1 MTKTSAYKR
10 VMEGSGFYYAGKPI
24 PTVIEADSGSGQREL
39 FRYRPLFESDK
50 ARTIS
55 VYELSG
61 APCIY
66 FSQLADADPS
76 ANQLGELRR
85 AAWNRGTAPLLWVI
99 TPAKVLIY
107 NAYARPDRDQES
119 DARTNLIRAFEI
131 TEEGLRAL
139 NDFAGRLEIET
150 GRFWQRREA
159 KSIDRNY
166 RVDASLLRDLS
177 DAELE
182 LRKRR
187 LPKWISHALLG
198 RSIFVAYL
206 QDREILKP
214 QYFRL
219 HYGVENFTELL
230 SSKTKTYQLFRW
242 VRRTF
247 NGDLFPLIKKRKRR
261 NGSGRI
267 LREEDIV
274 KSEHLD
280 VIQSLMMGTEIATGQ
295 GRLWPYDFSIIPVE
309 LISSIYEN
317 FAYSGGAE
325 TARKRSTHYT
335 PFPLVDLVLS
345 QVLETIAVDTKTID
359 LACGSGV
366 FLVETLRRLV
376 SRRVA
381 DGQELTRKLI
391 RDTLHDQIFGID
403 INKEAVQIAAFSL
416 YLTALELDPKPQPP
430 SALKFKRLIGE
441 NLFAGDAFD
450 EAAQF
455 NSKEVFAKRSFGAVV
470 GNPPWKSGRKTDH
483 KLLLEYCKKRDLP
496 LARNTPDQAF
506 LWRAADVA
514 DKGASLGLILHGK
527 PFFARTKSALAAKK
541 ALLTKLR
548 PRLLINLADLRLEK
562 LFPHSQ
568 AAALIYIGEN
578 SRAEQDDLVVLA
590 APKRRERLKKHGMI
604 QITSD
609 QIKSL
614 RVLQVASDPDLLK
627 VASWGSARD
636 FAFIQR
642 LRRSYPLLEEF
653 IREKGCNAGQGF
665 QVASQKSETPK
676 EYLGMKVLPPKHVN
690 SFEIDVAAL
699 PQLHLRGLHR
709 PRRSE
714 IYKAPLVITTRGLT
728 LNGFAAAFCRTDILY
743 SESYYGIAFPP
754 KDVRYAHFLNGVL
767 NSSLVNYF
775 LFLTSTVWGVERDEV
790 RREDVL
796 RLPFR
801 WQDESSVERI
811 VDLEGQL
818 RVTTDAQETRRL
830 RLNLDEAVFDL
841 FELDGTEKTL
851 VRDMIGFTL
860 DLKIRR
866 GASRALKRPT
876 TSDLHAYAEQT
887 MSVIQPFLQTLNGQV
902 MRATIFDTGRAPL
915 RVVKFSSADSGQP
928 GEIVEHELSG
938 NDIGALLA
946 SIAGEMPQRIAECV
960 YTQPSLRIYAG
971 QTLYVVRPSERQFW
985 TQAAALSD
993 ADAILAEH
1001 LEEDNGPNY
1010 LEPTLPGWPPSVNQA
1025 AHTA

>member
-1 MTKTSAYKR
+1 MTKSSEYKR

-24 PTVIEADSGSGQREL
+24 PTLIEADSSVGQREL
-39 FRYRPLFESDK
+39 FRYRPLFESAK
-50 ARTIS
+50 AHTVS

-76 ANQLGELRR
+76 ATQLRELRR

-107 NAYARPDRDQES
+107 NAYARPDRDEEV
-119 DARTNLIRAFEI
+119 DDRTNLIRAFEQ

-139 NDFAGRLEIET
+139 NAFAGRLEIET

-159 KSIDRNY
+159 KSIDRYY

-177 DAELE
+177 DADVQ
-182 LRKRR
+182 LRRKR
-187 LPKWISHALLG
+187 LPKAISHALLG

-230 SSKTKTYQLFRW
+230 ASKSKTYQLFRW

-247 NGDLFPLIKKRKRR
+247 NGDLFPLTRKRKQTSD
-261 NGSGRI
+261 SGRV

-274 KSEHLD
+274 RPEHLD

-317 FAYSGGAE
+317 FAYTGGAR
-325 TARKRSTHYT
+325 TARRRSTHYT

-366 FLVETLRRLV
+366 FLVETFRRLV
-376 SRRVA
+376 SKRVA

-403 INKEAVQIAAFSL
+403 INKEAVQLAAFSL

-450 EAAQF
+450 EAAHF
-455 NSKEVFAKRSFGAVV
+455 NSKDVFVQRSFGAVV
-470 GNPPWKSGRKTDH
+470 GNPPWRSGRKTEH
-483 KLLLEYCKKRDLP
+483 KLLLEYCKKRSLP

-506 LWRAADVA
+506 LWRAADVTE
-514 DKGASLGLILHGK
+514 KGATVGLILHGK

-578 SRAEQDDLVVLA
+578 LRAEPEDMLVLA
-590 APKRRERLKKHGMI
+590 APKRKERVKKHGMI

-642 LRRSYPLLEEF
+642 LRTSYPVLEEF
-653 IREKGCNAGQGF
+653 IKEKGCNAGQGF
-665 QVASQKSETPK
+665 QVASRTSQTPE
-676 EYLGMKVLPPKHVN
+676 EYLDMKVLPPKHLK

-699 PQLHLRGLHR
+699 PRLQLDTLHR
-709 PRRSE
+709 PRRPE

-728 LNGFAAAFCRTDILY
+728 LNGFAAAFSGADLLY

-754 KDVRYAHFLNGVL
+754 KEVRHAHFLNGVL
-767 NSSLVNYF
+767 NSSLINYF

-796 RLPFR
+796 RLPLTWR
-801 WQDESSVERI
+801 DESLVELI
-811 VDLEGQL
+811 VGLEGQL
-818 RVTTDAQETRRL
+818 RVTTEPQETHRL
-830 RLNLDEAVFDL
+830 KHSLDEAVFNL
-841 FELDGTEKTL
+841 FEVNGTERTL
-851 VRDMIGFTL
+851 IGDMIDFTL

-866 GASRALKRPT
+866 GASQAVKRP
-876 TSDLHAYAEQT
+876 SINDLRSYARQT

-902 MRATIFDTGRAPL
+902 MKATVFDTGAGPL
-915 RVVKFSSADSGQP
+915 SVVKFSSVASGQLS
-928 GEIVEHELSG
+928 EILEHRSND
-938 NDIGALLA
+938 NDISALLA
-946 SIAGEMPQRIAECV
+946 SIANEMPQRIAECV
-960 YTQPSLRIYAG
+960 YTQPNLRIYAG
-971 QTLYVVRPSERQFW
+971 ETLYVVRPSQRQFW

-1001 LEEDNGPNY
+1001 LEEENGSNY
-1010 LEPTLPGWPPSVNQA
+1010 LEPTLAGWPPSVNQA